1 MGRLK
6 IYIRETLP
14 ERLFEWRL
22 ILRAR
27 CLALISLWIPT
38 RKNVGVLIGPANSAN
53 QASAWAKAFNN
64 LSSGVGALRKS
75 HSLRISANPSQEWFT
90 ADYEVSSQERN
101 DVEARVSLLQEAVFS
116 KRIVLI
122 ESLRPI
128 FAFRKGR
135 QGFAPRHSI
144 DDAVLMQRM
153 GKKVGVIF
161 HGSDI
166 RDPLAHA
173 IRNPY
178 SPFHEVESKDKRARS
193 SESPA
198 IDMSK
203 ESAESLQLRE
213 EARELQKSSE
223 INRGLIPQ
231 LRAKKIPFF
240 ITTPDLFLEVPDAH
254 WLPAV
259 IELEKFKVVAEN
271 YPILRDDKLRVLY
284 IPSRSWMK
292 SSDLIVPVLEKL
304 AGEGLIEFKNW
315 VENGAVKHE
324 QIPEILASSDLV
336 IDQFIGLFGVFALE
350 AIASGRIVMTFIDDD
365 HAHHATPPHI
375 NITPETLEAE
385 IRRVAALRERS
396 MIRVQHLV
404 MEEGVPT
411 LEFHELPVSDAI
423 SAGKDFVHHYHDGT
437 YSVQVLQEV
446 FGLRIE

>member
-1 MGRLK
+1 MGWLK

-27 CLALISLWIPT
+27 CQALTSLWIPT
-38 RKNVGVLIGPANSAN
+38 RKNVGVLIGPVNSAN
-53 QASAWAKAFNN
+53 QASAWSKAFNN
-64 LSSGVGALRKS
+64 ASSGVGALRKS
-75 HSLRISANPSQEWFT
+75 QSLRISANPSQEWFT
-90 ADYEVSSQERN
+90 ADFEVSSQERN
-101 DVEARVSLLQEAVFS
+101 DVEARVSLLQEAFFS

-135 QGFAPRHSI
+135 QGFAPQHSV
-144 DDAVLMQRM
+144 DDAVLMQGM

-178 SPFHEVESKDKRARS
+178 SPFHEVESMGERTGT
-193 SESPA
+193 SEFPA
-198 IDMSK
+198 IDISK
-203 ESAESLQLRE
+203 ESAESLHLRQ
-213 EARELQKSSE
+213 EARDLQKSSE
-223 INRGLIPQ
+223 INRNLIPQ
-231 LRAKKIPFF
+231 LRARKIPCF

-259 IELEKFKVVAEN
+259 IDLEKFRAVAEN
-271 YPILRDDKLRVLY
+271 YPIFNREKLRVLY

-315 VENGAVKHE
+315 IENGAVKHE

-350 AIASGRIVMTFIDDD
+350 AIASGRIVMTYIDEK
-365 HAHHATPPHI
+365 HAHHPTPPHI

-385 IRRVAALRERS
+385 VRRVAALRERS
-396 MIRVQHLV
+396 MIQVQHLV
-404 MEEGVPT
+404 MEGGVPT
-411 LEFHELPVSDAI
+411 LEFHELPVPDAI
-423 SAGKDFVHHYHDGT
+423 RAGHDFVHHYHDGT
-437 YSVQVLQEV
+437 FSAQVLQEV
-446 FGLRIE
+446 FGLRNE